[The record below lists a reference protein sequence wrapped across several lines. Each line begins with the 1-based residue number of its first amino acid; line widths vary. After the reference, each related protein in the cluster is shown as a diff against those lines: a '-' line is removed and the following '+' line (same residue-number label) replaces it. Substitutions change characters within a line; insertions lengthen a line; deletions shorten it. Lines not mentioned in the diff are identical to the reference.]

1 MFHRYNDVLRNID
14 TAKDE
19 VRSTL
24 THVVKWKAA
33 AAENDKTPFAT
44 TIHVLNSAIIKL
56 SRAQTAERVFRGT
69 TGGRLP
75 GRFWTPNRDN
85 IRGGIEMGFMST
97 TTNRSIAMDFAR
109 SEEKP
114 SVVFEMQVC
123 ACPGPS
129 EVYM

>member
-1 MFHRYNDVLRNID
+1 MYVWYNDVLRNIG
-14 TAKDE
+14 TPKGK
-19 VRSTL
+19 VRQDL

-56 SRAQTAERVFRGT
+56 SRAQKAERVYRGT

-75 GRFWTPNRDN
+75 EKFWTPNHDN
-85 IRGGIEMGFMST
+85 VRGGIEMGFMST
-97 TTNRSIAMDFAR
+97 TTNRSIAMDFA
-109 SEEKP
+109 STEKKP

-129 EVYM
+129 GVNM